1 MQNNKRVLAV
11 HYSQSGQLA
20 AVMRQLLAPLAAADD
35 IDLVEI
41 PLTLAQAPPF
51 PWPVLD
57 FIDAMPETV
66 ALVPPTLALPG
77 LAGDEQFDLVIL
89 GYPVWFLSPAPAMTA
104 FLKSPLAARL
114 LVGRPVVTVTACR
127 NMWLMAH
134 RTMRDLVAG
143 CGGRLVDHVALT
155 DPGPTLA
162 TFITTPR
169 WMLTGRRDRFLG
181 LPPAGLDARQ
191 IQGSRRFGEALVDAL
206 ARDVERSGGRLLAQ
220 CEPGSYAVDARL
232 IDAERIGQRS
242 FRIWSRLLRALGAP
256 GTPLRRAGL
265 VVFAIYLVLAII
277 LVVPLTMALRALLA
291 PLRRDKLA
299 REAVQLLG
307 FASATPASVPPPA
320 TLSGTGHA

>member
-1 MQNNKRVLAV
+1 VQNKKRVLAV

-20 AVMRQLLAPLAAADD
+20 AVIRQLLAPLAAADD
-35 IDLVEI
+35 IDLVEV
-41 PLTLAQAPPF
+41 PLTPAQSPPF

-66 ALVPPTLALPG
+66 AQVPPALAPLAL
-77 LAGDEQFDLVIL
+77 AGNETFDLVIL
-89 GYPVWFLSPAPAMTA
+89 GYPVWFLSPAPAMTS
-104 FLKSPLAARL
+104 FLKSPLAAQL
-114 LVGRPVVTVTACR
+114 LAGRPVVTVTACR

-134 RTMRDLVAG
+134 RAMRDLVAA

-191 IQGSRRFGEALVDAL
+191 IAGSRRFGEALVDAL
-206 ARDVERSGGRLLAQ
+206 ARDAERNGGRLLAQ
-220 CEPGSYAVDARL
+220 CEPYQVDARL

-256 GTPLRRAGL
+256 RTPLRRAGL
-265 VVFAIYLVLAII
+265 VVFATYLVLAII
-277 LVVPLTMALRALLA
+277 LVVPLTMALRGLLA

-299 REAVQLLG
+299 REAVELLG
-307 FASATPASVPPPA
+307 LASATPASVPPPA